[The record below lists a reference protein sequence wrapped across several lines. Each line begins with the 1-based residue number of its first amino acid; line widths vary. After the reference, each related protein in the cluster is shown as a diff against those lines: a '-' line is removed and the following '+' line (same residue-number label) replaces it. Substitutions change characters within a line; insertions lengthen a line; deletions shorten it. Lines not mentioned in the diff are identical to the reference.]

1 MAQPVFSEEHAPV
14 NVIILGKNIDIT
26 NPLRDYVQE
35 HIEKIEKMNHSIID
49 ITVRIDIQKLDHLV
63 DIVMKF
69 SHFKIN
75 VHAVTTEMYSAID
88 KAFDKLRAK
97 LRKWKGKIQD
107 HHAKGV
113 AAIDLEVNVLE
124 KTPSDLDE
132 INDAIEEENLIKQD
146 KENGVPIVYKKKTR
160 SLKKITLQEA
170 VMKMELSHDNF
181 LIYRSEEDL
190 KLKVLYRRKDN
201 SYGVITLDGY

>member
-1 MAQPVFSEEHAPV
+1 MAQPVFSEDHDPF
-14 NVIILGKNIDIT
+14 NITILGKNVEIT
-26 NPLRDYVQE
+26 NTLKEYVQE
-35 HIEKIEKMNHSIID
+35 HIDKIEKMNHAIID

-107 HHAKGV
+107 HHAKGI

-124 KTPSDLDE
+124 KIPTELEE
-132 INDAIEEENLIKQD
+132 INDAIEEENLKEKD
-146 KENGVPIVYKKKTR
+146 KEIRAPVVYKKKTR
-160 SLKKITLQEA
+160 RLKQLNLQEA

-201 SYGVITLDGY
+201 SYGVITLEGY

>member
-1 MAQPVFSEEHAPV
+1 MAQPVFSDEQSPI
-14 NVIILGKNIDIT
+14 NVVIMGKNIDIT
-26 NPLRDYVQE
+26 NPIRQYVNE
-35 HIEKIEKMNHSIID
+35 HVEKIEKMQHSMMH
-49 ITVRIDIQKLDHLV
+49 ITVRIDVQKLDHLV

-75 VHAVTTEMYSAID
+75 VHATTTEMYSAID

-107 HHAKGV
+107 HHAKGISAV
-113 AAIDLEVNVLE
+113 ELEVNVLE
-124 KTPSDLDE
+124 KEPSELDE
-132 INDAIEEENLIKQD
+132 INDAIEEESLVEKDQD
-146 KENGVPIVYKKKTR
+146 LKTPVVYKRKTR
-160 SLKKITLQEA
+160 PLKKLTLLEA

-181 LIYRSEEDL
+181 LLYKSEEDL

-201 SYGVITLDGY
+201 SYGVISLDNI